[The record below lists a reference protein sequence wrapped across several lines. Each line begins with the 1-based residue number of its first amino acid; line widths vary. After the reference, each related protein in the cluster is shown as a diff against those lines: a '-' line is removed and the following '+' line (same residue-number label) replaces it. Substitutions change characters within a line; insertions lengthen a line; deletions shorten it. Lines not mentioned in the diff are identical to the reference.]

1 MSDLENAAPW
11 FLWFDSAK
19 QRREGRRSRKS
30 ETQAA
35 GLFPGSDAYC
45 EAEERLNQ
53 GSPRQARREAPLSFL
68 NVAQRRRPGIPIRD
82 CSARTSPCSLRLVT
96 GSVLLPRK
104 AVVDRHP
111 SLGRCCGT
119 Y

>member
-1 MSDLENAAPW
+1 MYPPQPAPGIPSISSGMRIV
-11 FLWFDSAK
+11 LVIT
-19 QRREGRRSRKS
+19 GPNVGSRKR
-30 ETQAA
+30 
-35 GLFPGSDAYC
+35 GSLVPLVRQR

-104 AVVDRHP
+104 AVVDRPP
-111 SLGRCCGT
+111 SLG
-119 Y
+119 